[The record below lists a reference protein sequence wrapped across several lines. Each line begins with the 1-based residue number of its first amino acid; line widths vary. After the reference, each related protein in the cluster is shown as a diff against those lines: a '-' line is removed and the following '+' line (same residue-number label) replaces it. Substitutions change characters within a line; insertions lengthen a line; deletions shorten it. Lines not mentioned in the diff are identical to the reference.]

1 MQRRAWR
8 EEVHTDGAVSC
19 TLINRGR
26 GGWASLAVAT
36 TGELPITCVRG
47 VMVACL
53 LPGKGLDI
61 WQHELP
67 DGGVA
72 AT

>member
-1 MQRRAWR
+1 
-8 EEVHTDGAVSC
+8 
-19 TLINRGR
+19 
-26 GGWASLAVAT
+26 
-36 TGELPITCVRG
+36 
-47 VMVACL
+47 MVACL